1 MLARLF
7 VAVALLLAS
16 QADVAVP
23 PSTGA
28 TGAATSGAT
37 GATRE
42 EIDPWVVC
50 FVRAV
55 DDTRTGLGPRI
66 EELLKTALLSNT
78 TVTVAPTEELVEVA
92 GRKKLAR
99 RKWLEPGVLGPVA
112 DELDVDFLLSAVVK
126 AETRYAYKVSLQA
139 LDRSATTT
147 VATSAV
153 TIAVAPGKGRGG
165 ASFSSADAQELV
177 EKLLA
182 ALPPP
187 ATITVPV
194 VIEPGAP
201 PDGTVPPSDPNAWG
215 SDWGADPAD
224 SSTSNVDALLNTV
237 APTFGGRLGVDSFF
251 HPTDLTNPRDE
262 GDVDGRQQ
270 VDLGIRASVG
280 GNKASGHIA
289 LLVRRD
295 FADVTRARL
304 EAEEAYADVD
314 FYGLKLR
321 AGRGYVAWGTTDL
334 YAPTEV
340 LAHFDYRDFLD
351 IEKLPTWHLK
361 ASYSFSPVT
370 LEAWLLPVPELNIL
384 PPVDRIG
391 ADGVIAG
398 RNRWVKGRFGNAGDF
413 PPSVVPVTIKLV
425 DKGAPGPSLDNL
437 QPAARVRFSGF
448 GVDASLGSAWLLD
461 RFPTVRLPDIAALEK
476 AAPQQSVTAVVETE
490 VLRRLAFTG
499 DFELALASVRLS
511 GEGVVFV
518 TDEVLT
524 GKSDD
529 ETEDPFTTFV
539 LGVDTETPKWL
550 DDHSVRFFVNATA
563 TLSLTGEP
571 LPQDPISR
579 LRYPLPLAVMSRV
592 EYLVGEA
599 FKAELTFVDNLAFI
613 DLSGNLA
620 EELLDHDI
628 VLQPAIQNVFFD
640 VVTAR
645 LEAAW
650 LLGNPGGTFG
660 QFPENS
666 RIGGSVG
673 VAF

>member
-7 VAVALLLAS
+7 FAFALLLAA
-16 QADVAVP
+16 QAAVAAP
-23 PSTGA
+23 PA
-28 TGAATSGAT
+28 TAV
-37 GATRE
+37 ATRE

-55 DDTRTGLGPRI
+55 DDTRTGLGPRV

-78 TVTVAPTEELVEVA
+78 TVTVAPTEELVEAA
-92 GRKKLAR
+92 GRRKLAR
-99 RKWLEPGVLGPVA
+99 RKWLDPGVLGPVA
-112 DELDVDFLLSAVVK
+112 DELDVDFLLAAVVK

-139 LDRSATTT
+139 VDRSATTT
-147 VATSAV
+147 VATSEV

-165 ASFSSADAQELV
+165 ASFSSAEAQELI
-177 EKLLA
+177 EKLLL

-187 ATITVPV
+187 ATIAVPV
-194 VIEPGAP
+194 DPSTASDDTAAP
-201 PDGTVPPSDPNAWG
+201 TDASAEWGT
-215 SDWGADPAD
+215 DWGGDPTD

-251 HPTDLTNPRDE
+251 HPTDLDNPRDE

-295 FADVTRARL
+295 FADATRARL

-314 FYGLKLR
+314 VYGLKLR

-361 ASYSFSPVT
+361 ASYSLAPVT
-370 LEAWLLPVPELNIL
+370 VEAWLLPVPELNIL

-398 RNRWVKGRFGNAGDF
+398 RNRWVKGRFGKPGDF
-413 PPSVVPVTIKLV
+413 PASVVPVTVKLN
-425 DKGAPGPSLDNL
+425 DKGARGPSLENL

-461 RFPTVRLPDIAALEK
+461 RFPTVRLPDIAALQK

-499 DFELALASVRLS
+499 DFELALGSVRLS

-518 TDEVLT
+518 TDEVFT
-524 GKSDD
+524 GKTDS

-539 LGVDTETPKWL
+539 LGIDTETPKWL
-550 DDHSVRFFVNATA
+550 EDHSVRFFVNATA
-563 TLSLTGEP
+563 TFSLTGQP
-571 LPQDPISR
+571 LPTDPISR

-592 EYLVGEA
+592 EYLLGEA

-613 DLSGNLA
+613 DLAGELG
-620 EELLDHDI
+620 EELFDHDI

-650 LLGNPGGTFG
+650 LLGNPAGTFG